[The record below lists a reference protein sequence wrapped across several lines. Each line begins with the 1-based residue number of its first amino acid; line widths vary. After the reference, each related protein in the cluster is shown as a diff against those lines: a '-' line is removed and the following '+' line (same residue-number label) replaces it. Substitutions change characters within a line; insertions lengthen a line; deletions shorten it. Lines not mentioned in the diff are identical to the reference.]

1 MAIIDY
7 LGIENAI
14 KALLAGDSRTNAFG
28 GKDTTIEVE
37 SEFILNEAKCP
48 YIAIFLN
55 EHETIADTETIGGST
70 PYLTRLSITVWCY
83 DFSLENLEGATNRDV
98 MLGKVKEVLKEN
110 KTLSNTV
117 LYFQFVGGEF
127 DNQKNT
133 SGLGFFKGGSL
144 NIDCEVKA

>member
-83 DFSLENLEGATNRDV
+83 DFSLENLEGATNR
-98 MLGKVKEVLKEN
+98 
-110 KTLSNTV
+110 V

-133 SGLGFFKGGSL
+133 SGLGFFKGVSL
-144 NIDCEVKA
+144 NIDCEVKE